1 MVIISTIKQPKSSSN
16 DDAITWM
23 KTKTACDKVFNQ
35 EFSAINLCQ
44 FPLEIAAMTKTGCV
58 N

>member
-1 MVIISTIKQPKSSSN
+1 MMMQLPGWKQKQP
-16 DDAITWM
+16 
-23 KTKTACDKVFNQ
+23 DKVFNK